1 MRKPH
6 PLYRPVFAAAVALAM
21 TTLVACNR
29 AETPMEAPAAPPP
42 NSAPAEAPA
51 VTPTPPVMPAP
62 TGVTSDSAPPTS
74 MGEKIDDTVIT
85 TKVKTALLADETVK
99 GTDISVTTVAGEVQL
114 SGAVANQ
121 AQIDRAVEV
130 AKGVQGVLRVQ
141 NGVTLKQ

>member
-42 NSAPAEAPA
+42 NSAPAEAPP
-51 VTPTPPVMPAP
+51 VMPTPPSASTESAAP
-62 TGVTSDSAPPTS
+62 STT

-85 TKVKTALLADETVK
+85 TKVKTALLADEAVK
-99 GTDISVTTVAGEVQL
+99 GADISVTTVAGEVQL
-114 SGAVANQ
+114 SGAVASQ

-130 AKGVQGVLRVQ
+130 AKGVEGVLRVQ
-141 NGVTLKQ
+141 NGVTLKP